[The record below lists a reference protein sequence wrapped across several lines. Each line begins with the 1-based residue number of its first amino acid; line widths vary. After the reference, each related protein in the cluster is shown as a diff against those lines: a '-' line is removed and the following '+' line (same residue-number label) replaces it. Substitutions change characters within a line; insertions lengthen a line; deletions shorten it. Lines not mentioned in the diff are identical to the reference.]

1 MDQHPVPQNI
11 SSYEFRLVGDMTLKQ
26 FFQLAGGVL
35 AAIIIY
41 RFPLIGLLKWP
52 LMGLSVL
59 IGVLLAF
66 VPVNGR
72 PFSQW
77 VMAFI
82 RAIYSP
88 TEFAWSSPPPSPLP
102 ARNASH
108 SDAGGQP
115 QNPPPTVN
123 PPPSKPPTPLDILES
138 QLFSKF
144 STLFQQIHPI
154 LTSPS
159 PQPQKP
165 PSTFHLPPSKPTPP
179 PVPKALPAVFAPGL
193 PSPSYPNLLSGMVT
207 DSLGKI
213 LEGVILEI
221 TDTTGLPVRALRSN
235 KLGQFL
241 TATPLPN
248 GTHIMT
254 AEKEGLFFDPI
265 SIITKGE
272 IVPPIII
279 SAQQHAKSSP

>member
-88 TEFAWSSPPPSPLP
+88 TEFAWNPANTSPQSPPTAKPR
-102 ARNASH
+102 AREKL
-108 SDAGGQP
+108 GGEAEP
-115 QNPPPTVN
+115 KRGEGVL
-123 PPPSKPPTPLDILES
+123 SPLDILES
-138 QLFSKF
+138 QLFSRF

-179 PVPKALPAVFAPGL
+179 PVPKASPAVFSPSL

-272 IVPPIII
+272 IVPSIVI
-279 SAQQHAKSSP
+279 SAK

>member
-11 SSYEFRLVGDMTLKQ
+11 SSYEFRLVGDMTIKQ
-26 FFQLAGGVL
+26 FFQLAGGIL

-59 IGVLLAF
+59 VGVLLAF
-66 VPVNGR
+66 VPINGR

-88 TEFAWSSPPPSPLP
+88 TEFHWNPSP
-102 ARNASH
+102 
-108 SDAGGQP
+108 QP
-115 QNPPPTVN
+115 SA
-123 PPPSKPPTPLDILES
+123 PSPQSLSAPRRGPLDVIES

-144 STLFQQIHPI
+144 SALFQQIHP
-154 LTSPS
+154 S
-159 PQPQKP
+159 P
-165 PSTFHLPPSKPTPP
+165 PSQPPASKP
-179 PVPKALPAVFAPGL
+179 APSRPSL
-193 PSPSYPNLLSGMVT
+193 PSPSYPNLLSGIVT
-207 DSLGKI
+207 DSQGKS

-221 TDTTGLPVRALRSN
+221 SDATGLPVRALRSN

-241 TATPLPN
+241 TATPLSN
-248 GTHIMT
+248 NNYIMT
-254 AEKEGLFFDPI
+254 AEREGLSFDPV

-279 SAQQHAKSSP
+279 SAKPYAQ